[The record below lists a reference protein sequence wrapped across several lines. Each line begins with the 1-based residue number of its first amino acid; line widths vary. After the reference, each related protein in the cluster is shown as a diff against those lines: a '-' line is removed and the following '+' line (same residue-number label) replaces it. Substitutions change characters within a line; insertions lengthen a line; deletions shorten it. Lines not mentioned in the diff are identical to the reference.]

1 MCYLRESRTL
11 SNLLVKELFL
21 KGVFTFRWIVGTLL
35 MFMIGCASG
44 PTHESEV
51 SSFVTEVSEADSV
64 FLDGQFEAAIRN
76 PEKAD
81 SILSGAE
88 ELLEEKPELQGI
100 YNAGYGRFLIL
111 TGKLDKARE
120 HVQSAIDEYGDDSL
134 HYNLAKYHNLIAA
147 IEAYSKAH
155 EESVHHFKRAIRI
168 YEMNG
173 DDHQASII
181 KCNLANVFFG
191 RLDYE
196 SAYRYSQ
203 EALESLEAVK
213 DTTHLILCL
222 SVLSVAETNLYKKEE
237 AEEHA
242 RCAVHLAEKHPD
254 LQGKLLSNY
263 AMAEVEL
270 LKDDYEASIRRFEE
284 TIELGETYQMYQW
297 LLPVRAALLKAYL
310 SVGNNKE
317 AVAIGES
324 LVEQA
329 EAFGN
334 RDILYSALKNLALA
348 QENLG
353 QYAQAFENMKEAEE
367 LFRENMSETTERILR
382 ETLVEYETEKK
393 NNIIL
398 QQESNLSRQQ
408 TWNVVLIGS
417 VLLILLILIWIW
429 KNVQQK
435 NKLLIRE
442 KENAV
447 YLAIN
452 EGEERERK
460 RLAGELHDG
469 IASNLVAIKL
479 KIENSDLP
487 VMMLDDLLPL
497 VSKTHAEI
505 RQTAHNLAPLNFEQH
520 SLTLALQ
527 TFASESSNQNCTVT
541 FQSNENGRN
550 AQFPKSMALIIYRA
564 VQELTQNALKHAEA
578 SSIDI
583 QLMYNEPML
592 QVSVEDNG
600 KGFDPSLIGSRPSG
614 GLNNLIN
621 RLSNMGASIDIDS
634 RPDHGTAAFIHIQYP
649 EL

>member
-1 MCYLRESRTL
+1 MSYLKENVVL
-11 SNLLVKELFL
+11 PILLVEVFFLKELF
-21 KGVFTFRWIVGTLL
+21 TFRCIAGTIL
-35 MFMIGCASG
+35 MFIVGCASG
-44 PTHESEV
+44 PFHEDEI
-51 SSFVTEVSEADSV
+51 SSFITEVVEADSA
-64 FLDGQFEAAIRN
+64 FLAGQFEAAIRN
-76 PEKAD
+76 PENAD
-81 SILSGAE
+81 SILSEVE
-88 ELLEEKPELQGI
+88 ELLAEKPELQDM

-120 HVQSAIDEYGDDSL
+120 HVQSAIDKYGDDSL
-134 HYNLAKYHNLIAA
+134 HYNLAKYHNLMAA

-155 EESVHHFKRAIRI
+155 EESVYHFKRAIRL
-168 YEMNG
+168 YEMNE
-173 DDHQASII
+173 DNRQASII
-181 KCNLANVFFG
+181 KFNLANIFFG

-203 EALESLEAVK
+203 EALGPLEVAK

-222 SVLSVAETNLYKKEE
+222 SVLSVAEANLYKKEE

-242 RCAVHLAEKHPD
+242 RYAVHLAENHPN

-284 TIELGETYQMYQW
+284 TIELGENYQMYQW

-310 SVGNNKE
+310 SAGNNKE
-317 AVAIGES
+317 AVVVGQP

-329 EAFGN
+329 AAFGN

-353 QYAQAFENMKEAEE
+353 QYAPAFENMKEAEE
-367 LFRENMSETTERILR
+367 LFRENMSETTERVLR
-382 ETLVEYETEKK
+382 ETLVKYETEKK

-429 KNVQQK
+429 KNAQQK
-435 NKLLIRE
+435 NKLLIKE

-460 RLAGELHDG
+460 RLAGDLHDG

-487 VMMLDDLLPL
+487 VMMLNDLLPL
-497 VSKTHAEI
+497 ISKTHAEI

-520 SLTLALQ
+520 NLTLALQ
-527 TFASESSNQNCTVT
+527 TFATESSNQNCAVT
-541 FQSNENGRN
+541 FQSNENG
-550 AQFPKSMALIIYRA
+550 ADTQFPKSMALIIYRA

-600 KGFDPSLIGSRPSG
+600 KGFDPELIESRPTG

-621 RLSNMGASIDIDS
+621 RLSNMGSSIDIDS
-634 RPDHGTAAFIHIQYP
+634 QPDHGTAVFIHIQYP
-649 EL
+649 ET